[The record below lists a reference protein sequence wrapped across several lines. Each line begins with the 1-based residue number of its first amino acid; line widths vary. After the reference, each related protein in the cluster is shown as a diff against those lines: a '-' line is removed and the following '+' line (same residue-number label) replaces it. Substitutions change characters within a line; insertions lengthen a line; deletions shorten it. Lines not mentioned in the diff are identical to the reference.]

1 MKKILLVSTDETLQN
16 KLKQIISE
24 KLSKPDIITSTEPE
38 TSLMIALNIEP
49 DLFIVD
55 SACLSKNSDDF
66 FKTKNSSLATR
77 KIPIVLIQREQ
88 IDDYTFDDIPN
99 QIMSLIQYPVQ
110 ENDIDDVLTIYNA
123 IKSFHE
129 SNTAITDEQRF
140 QQKIDE
146 YLQENQAFIVNEI
159 HIKDDSGRYQY
170 KIVKNSKHYE
180 RLMGVDLEN
189 IPKNSLYNTIPG
201 FDTNTEDIFKE
212 VIQSQKVVRTQAF
225 NDSNQRHLD
234 ILSFCSKNNRVTTF
248 VKDITNSKAIEDK
261 LAKAIEKAE
270 NSERLKNTFFANLSH
285 EVRTPMNAI
294 IGFSRLLDSDNLS
307 KEKRSQYISII
318 QKSGFQ
324 LIETLDKL
332 IDLSKIQSNQVTI
345 INKSF
350 YADKILEELQ
360 TFFKRKVFEN
370 EKDTKI
376 QFVISENVRY
386 SNTIVYSDYS
396 YLLQILKEFVEN
408 AVKYTDCGCIEVG
421 YEKNDNSITFFVKD
435 TGIGIDKDQI
445 DTIFS
450 TFKQIDS
457 HGFTKRGLGLGISI
471 SQKIASLLHGSIK
484 VESKIGEGSTFYV
497 EIPI

>member
-180 RLMGVDLEN
+180 QLMGIDLGN
-189 IPKNSLYNTIPG
+189 IHKNSLYDTIPG
-201 FDTNTEDIFKE
+201 FDTNTQDIFKE